1 MLNKEEVPGKKQE
14 GRSKKEIFSSS
25 FTPPLSP
32 SDTPPLSDHLP
43 SAITDNLYA

>member
-1 MLNKEEVPGKKQE
+1 MLNKEEAPGKKQQ

-25 FTPPLSP
+25 LHSP
-32 SDTPPLSDHLP
+32 TFSLGYSPTKDHLP

>member
-25 FTPPLSP
+25 ITPPLSP
-32 SDTPPLSDHLP
+32 SDTPLQKTISPLP
-43 SAITDNLYA
+43 